1 MPLKQQKNA
10 GNARKNA
17 FNASILF
24 QKSSECKKCFFNAGT
39 IARCLVE
46 TNTRNKKL
54 VFSSFVSPISRTF
67 YEFRKH
73 KTPKL
78 VFYPT
83 YKEWPY

>member
-1 MPLKQQKNA
+1 MTEVLSTSA
-10 GNARKNA
+10 
-17 FNASILF
+17 
-24 QKSSECKKCFFNAGT
+24 CKVHPIVHIVSCIRFLYTSFWAET
-39 IARCLVE
+39 RVE

-83 YKEWPY
+83 YKEWPK